1 MCLDFQSCFFLSRL
15 RLLVPLDRKDQLSF
29 LIVVHFSNDQT
40 SRSVDNK
47 IPQNLPKDQ
56 SEVKKVQDQSRTL
69 TTHRKMIKATADA
82 ETVEGRT
89 LVSTVDTVAPKVEY
103 QNRSYTD
110 VWFAVIYVL
119 SYIAFLACGF
129 TVVAKSRS
137 KYEVDENGD
146 KEIAAD
152 FMEAYQTCCSA
163 TSGSNSGDLCSTFGY
178 NDGNRRLSA
187 GGSKFIGDEGIFDAF
202 IDAPEIIVGLIGLTM
217 GEYNRSSHYH

>member
-1 MCLDFQSCFFLSRL
+1 M
-15 RLLVPLDRKDQLSF
+15 LLFVTIEIACSVGQKRSVEFPHRG
-29 LIVVHFSNDQT
+29 SNDQT

-69 TTHRKMIKATADA
+69 TTHRKMIKATAA
-82 ETVEGRT
+82 VEGRT